1 MMKVEHRGI
10 VCHNCAIAICN
21 DDFTAFADEKLAAIV
36 RDNIAYEK
44 NYFDDYTVD
53 VTPLDLSPA
62 ISAMGFCKCELCE
75 GVIFEHIFE
84 TMGWR
89 K

>member
-53 VTPLDLSPA
+53 FTPQN
-62 ISAMGFCKCELCE
+62 AMGFCECELCE
-75 GVIFEHIFE
+75 GVIFENIFE